1 MIVLDTHTLVWW
13 ANGDDSQLSPA
24 ARKAIKAHTG
34 EGEIAISSISA
45 WEIAMLV
52 ERGRLALSM
61 SVSQWLKLAVI
72 GTLEGQDEV
81 AFRDRLMSHVLFTS
95 AAADGLLM
103 AQADKEIRTRVQ
115 AAHGKRLREY
125 RERFGLSRG
134 GD

>member
-1 MIVLDTHTLVWW
+1 MRFALQCYVDQELYEAV
-13 ANGDDSQLSPA
+13 NA
-24 ARKAIKAHTG
+24 AAEAAH
-34 EGEIAISSISA
+34 
-45 WEIAMLV
+45 
-52 ERGRLALSM
+52 M

-72 GTLEGQDEV
+72 GTLEGQDEA

-115 AAHGKRLREY
+115 VAHGKRLREY
-125 RERFGLSRG
+125 RERFGPFRG

>member
-1 MIVLDTHTLVWW
+1 MRFALQCYVDRELYEAV
-13 ANGDDSQLSPA
+13 NA
-24 ARKAIKAHTG
+24 AAEAAH
-34 EGEIAISSISA
+34 
-45 WEIAMLV
+45 
-52 ERGRLALSM
+52 M

-72 GTLEGQDEV
+72 GTLEGQDEA

-115 AAHGKRLREY
+115 VAHGKRLREY
-125 RERFGLSRG
+125 RERFAASRR

>member
-1 MIVLDTHTLVWW
+1 MRYALQCYVDRELYEAVKM
-13 ANGDDSQLSPA
+13 A
-24 ARKAIKAHTG
+24 AQAAH
-34 EGEIAISSISA
+34 
-45 WEIAMLV
+45 
-52 ERGRLALSM
+52 M

-72 GTLEGQDEV
+72 GTIEGQDEA

-115 AAHGKRLREY
+115 VAHGKRLREY
-125 RERFGLSRG
+125 RERFGPSRG

>member
-1 MIVLDTHTLVWW
+1 MRFALQCYVDQELYEAVK
-13 ANGDDSQLSPA
+13 SA
-24 ARKAIKAHTG
+24 AEAAH
-34 EGEIAISSISA
+34 
-45 WEIAMLV
+45 
-52 ERGRLALSM
+52 M

-72 GTLEGQDEV
+72 GTLEGQDEA

-103 AQADKEIRTRVQ
+103 AQADKEIRARVQ

-125 RERFGLSRG
+125 RERFAASRM